1 MNKRIMN
8 FETNNVLV
16 APFCISEWKN
26 TQNKKNRKNFRK
38 ILLFLR
44 NCRPEKFSTKI
55 IDCRISELEMKRDER
70 WCELAKK

>member
-26 TQNKKNRKNFRK
+26 TQNKKKPKKLSQNFAVFEKLSPGEIFDKN
-38 ILLFLR
+38 
-44 NCRPEKFSTKI
+44 N
-55 IDCRISELEMKRDER
+55 
-70 WCELAKK
+70 